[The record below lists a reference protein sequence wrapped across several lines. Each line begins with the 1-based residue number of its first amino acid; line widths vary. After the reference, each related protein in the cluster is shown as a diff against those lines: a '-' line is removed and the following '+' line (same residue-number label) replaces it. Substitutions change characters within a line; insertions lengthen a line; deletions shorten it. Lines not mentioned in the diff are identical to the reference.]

1 MSFVSDVN
9 CKHPLQTLYNILV
22 TYFLYLGWFWTE
34 FIVMSGLLS
43 EMSDILDYLSNVIHL
58 SENLYVYKNVFIE
71 T

>member
-1 MSFVSDVN
+1 
-9 CKHPLQTLYNILV
+9 
-22 TYFLYLGWFWTE
+22 
-34 FIVMSGLLS
+34 MSGLLS